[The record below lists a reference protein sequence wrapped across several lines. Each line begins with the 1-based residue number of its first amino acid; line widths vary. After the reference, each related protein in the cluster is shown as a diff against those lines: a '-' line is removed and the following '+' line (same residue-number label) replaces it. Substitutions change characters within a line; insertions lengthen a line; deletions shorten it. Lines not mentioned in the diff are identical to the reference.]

1 MKCKRARKMLADYV
15 NGILDTE
22 GNRKVQDHVARCET
36 CSRELN
42 ALGKVLELIDNVKVE
57 YPPESVWENFL
68 PDLHKRIANEAAL
81 VFKKQQRQRLYL
93 LPGWAAVVAIVLIIF
108 ASAMLNDRS
117 AIKPIHMQRAS
128 NTEIRRNVS
137 PSRME
142 SDSKS
147 TFVTGIIS
155 ELLITEADAEK
166 LKELRNAIQP
176 EIQVFPYGYHYD
188 DDDDILINVGE
199 DTDAASDDK
208 EIIQYLEDE
217 FAEFDED
224 PMMESDDSEFGAI

>member
-15 NGILDTE
+15 NEVLDTE
-22 GNRKVQDHVARCET
+22 GNREVQGHVARCEA
-36 CSRELN
+36 CRRELN

-57 YPPESVWENFL
+57 YPPEFVWENFL

-93 LPGWAAVVAIVLIIF
+93 LPGWAAMVAIVLIIS
-108 ASAMLNDRS
+108 ASVILNDRS
-117 AIKPIHMQRAS
+117 AIKPIHIQRAS
-128 NTEIRRNVS
+128 NTEIRRNAS
-137 PSRME
+137 LSRME

-166 LKELRNAIQP
+166 LKELRDAIQP

-188 DDDDILINVGE
+188 DDDVLIDVSE
-199 DTDAASDDK
+199 DAGAASDDK
-208 EIIQYLEDE
+208 EIIRYLEDE